1 MSHQTQKQV
10 IYEKIILLAVLCL
23 CAFVSHAKIS
33 YQSINNIE
41 GTNIVLI
48 DKQAPSDIKITEAV
62 LSNNGKKYI
71 ATQIRCNIINGVV
84 IYRLKFKR
92 LTVFKNCKVILMVNG
107 KKEIVDIQ
115 KGMSVR

>member
-1 MSHQTQKQV
+1 MKRLF
-10 IYEKIILLAVLCL
+10 LLAVLCL

-92 LTVFKNCKVILMVNG
+92 PTVFKNCKVILMVNG